1 MLMEKKIWN
10 QNLIDKYD
18 DIREQLYHVIGDIL
32 REKLGEEVIIN
43 YEGGEGIA
51 GILRYVGN
59 QYFAISF
66 GKDDDVLKY
75 FHFSHIQAF
84 PFFENNIISITVDKN
99 ENS

>member
-1 MLMEKKIWN
+1 MLMKKKIWN
-10 QNLIDKYD
+10 QNLIDKYN

-43 YEGGEGIA
+43 YGGGEGIV

-75 FHFSHIQAF
+75 FHFSHMQAF
-84 PFFENNIISITVDKN
+84 PFYEGNNINMIAETG
-99 ENS
+99 EW